1 MTSPRSDCHSPGSVG
16 VVREPQRD
24 DARTVRRPVTPVRI
38 LDVEAGGARER
49 PDRLVT
55 EEPMEIRVQPP
66 GGSPEAVAVTMR
78 TPGHDFELAVGFC
91 VSEGILRDRAVLSEV
106 AYCLD
111 EHGVQEYNVVTL
123 RVRRRLDLGSPR
135 SFEVNAS
142 CGLCGKQKLDDLE
155 VTCPPVADG
164 PVVARSALT
173 ELPERLRAAQPLFEE
188 TGGLHAAARFSAD
201 GALRAVREDVGRHNA
216 LDKLIGHAFL
226 EGRLPLSESILMVSG
241 RMSFEIVQKAAVAGI
256 PVLCAVSAPS
266 SLAVAAADRFGQTVV
281 GFLRSDHFNVYTA
294 PERILLDA

>member
-1 MTSPRSDCHSPGSVG
+1 
-16 VVREPQRD
+16 
-24 DARTVRRPVTPVRI
+24 
-38 LDVEAGGARER
+38 
-49 PDRLVT
+49 
-55 EEPMEIRVQPP
+55 MEIRVQAP
-66 GGSPEAVAVTMR
+66 GGVPEPVAVTMR

-91 VSEGILRDRAVLSEV
+91 VSEGILRDPAVLAEV

-111 EHGVQEYNVVTL
+111 AQGVQEYNVVTL
-123 RVRRRLDLGSPR
+123 RVRTPVDLGPPR

-164 PVVARSALT
+164 PKVARSVLT
-173 ELPERLRAAQPLFEE
+173 GLPDQLRAAQPLFEE
-188 TGGLHAAARFSAD
+188 TGGLHAAARFTAD
-201 GALRAVREDVGRHNA
+201 GALQVAREDVGRHNA
-216 LDKLIGHAFL
+216 LDKLVGHAFL
-226 EGRLPLSESILMVSG
+226 DGELPLSESVLMVSG

-266 SLAVAAADRFGQTVV
+266 SLAVAAAERFGQTVV

>member
-1 MTSPRSDCHSPGSVG
+1 VKEPRSD
-16 VVREPQRD
+16 
-24 DARTVRRPVTPVRI
+24 DARAVRRPITPVRV
-38 LDVEAGGARER
+38 LEVEGSTARER

-55 EEPMEIRVQPP
+55 EEPMEIRVRVA
-66 GGSPEAVAVTMR
+66 GGPAEPVAVTMR
-78 TPGHDFELAVGFC
+78 TPGNDFELAVGFC
-91 VSEGILRDRAVLSEV
+91 VSEGILRDRDILAEV

-111 EHGVQEYNVVTL
+111 DDGEQEYNVVTL
-123 RVRRRLDLGSPR
+123 RVRSPVDLGPQR

-164 PVVARSALT
+164 PMVARSVLAV
-173 ELPERLRAAQPLFEE
+173 LPERLRTAQRIFEE
-188 TGGLHAAARFSAD
+188 TGGLHAAGRFLPD
-201 GALRAVREDVGRHNA
+201 GTLVLAREDVGRHNA

-226 EGRLPLSESILMVSG
+226 EDELPLAQTVLMVSG

-266 SLAVAAADRFGQTVV
+266 SLAVAAAERFGQTVV
-281 GFLRSDHFNVYTA
+281 GFLRGDHCNIYTG
-294 PERILLDA
+294 PERIALDA